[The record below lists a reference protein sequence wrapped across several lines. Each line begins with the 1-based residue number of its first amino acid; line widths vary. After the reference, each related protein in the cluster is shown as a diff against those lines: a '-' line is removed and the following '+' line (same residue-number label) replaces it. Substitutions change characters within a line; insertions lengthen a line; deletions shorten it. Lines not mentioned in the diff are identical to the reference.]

1 MTSTHVLTGN
11 TIILVTFHLDKSPTK
26 VLALNS
32 TQLFIFSVA
41 TWLLTPQ
48 KHKKMYCLKS
58 VLHRMKLFFFFFFLK
73 RNIVPAKS
81 VTTVSPVTMGHHC
94 PVLVYLSW
102 VLWSCSSSIWSRY
115 SHFLSTSC
123 NPACMWM
130 LTVGY
135 SHTLACQFF
144 VINWFPWF
152 FRSI

>member
-58 VLHRMKLFFFFFFLK
+58 VLHRMKLFFFFFFLEEK
-73 RNIVPAKS
+73 
-81 VTTVSPVTMGHHC
+81 HC
-94 PVLVYLSW
+94 PSKVGYNRKPSNNGTPLPSPGLS
-102 VLWSCSSSIWSRY
+102 I
-115 SHFLSTSC
+115 LSTMKLLIQHLESLFSL
-123 NPACMWM
+123 PLHILQPSLHVDAHRR
-130 LTVGY
+130 LQ
-135 SHTLACQFF
+135 SHTRLP
-144 VINWFPWF
+144 VL
-152 FRSI
+152 RD